1 MSKLIYTDESC
12 YPPPRGRGLSHEEQ
26 YWLQF
31 GLQHMERE
39 ELRGGYLAQLD
50 GLEVTASCDCG
61 EPTCVTVRFAGTG
74 SEHADRL
81 VELELQDGRRL
92 LIRHRQGR
100 LAELE
105 LI

>member
-1 MSKLIYTDESC
+1 MSKLIYADESC
-12 YPPPRGRGLSHEEQ
+12 YPPSEARGLSREEQ

-31 GLQHMERE
+31 GLQHMEPE
-39 ELRGGYLAQLD
+39 GLRGRYLSQLD
-50 GLEVTASCDCG
+50 HLEVAASCDCG
-61 EPTCVTVRFAGTG
+61 EPTCVTVQFAGAG
-74 SEHADRL
+74 REQASRL

-92 LIRHRQGR
+92 LIRHQQGR